1 MAPHKPEIELF
12 DLRKDP
18 HEVHNVAED
27 PNYKEIR
34 AKPLAELNN
43 WRTPEIKDQG
53 LSEDFRGKG
62 HYPIICLTDS
72 VGDRVQRN
80 AEKSIRFHQT
90 RHPSWYPTR
99 TLEEW
104 QKVRALRE
112 PYAFRQLR
120 ASMNRPVIPFTKK
133 PKRPKPSEA
142 K

>member
-1 MAPHKPEIELF
+1 MATHKPEIELF

-80 AEKSIRFHQT
+80 AEKINTISSNT
-90 RHPSWYPTR
+90 AP
-99 TLEEW
+99 
-104 QKVRALRE
+104 
-112 PYAFRQLR
+112 QLVSDTN
-120 ASMNRPVIPFTKK
+120 A
-133 PKRPKPSEA
+133 
-142 K
+142 